1 MQIEQP
7 ETKYAKSG
15 DLNIAYQVVGDGPV
29 DLIFVPGW
37 VSNIEYSWEHPSYA
51 KFYNRLASFS
61 RLILFDK
68 RGTGLSDRV
77 ADSELPTL
85 EQRMDDVRAVL
96 DTVNSER
103 AVVFGF
109 SEGGNM
115 SVLFAATYPE
125 RTIALITFG
134 IFACRIWS
142 EDYPW
147 APKLEQRK
155 EWLDSLEEKWGGPV
169 DIETLAP
176 SAAHD
181 KRFRDWWAT
190 YLRRSASPKAVVA
203 IGKMNSHIDIRNILS
218 TVRVPTLILHRSGDK
233 EVNIEEGYYIR
244 DRIPGAKFIE
254 LDGEDHFPIV
264 GDFDSILNEVEE
276 FITGVR
282 PTKEPDRVLA
292 TVVFTDIVGS
302 TDLIEEMGDRK
313 WKNLLEDHRLLI
325 RERLREYR
333 GNEIE
338 TIGDGF
344 LATFDGPARAIKCS
358 SAIIE
363 SMKEIGIELRVGVHT
378 GECEILGD
386 GIAGIAVHIA
396 ARVASKSNASEVV
409 VSRTVKDLVAGSGIQ
424 FEDRGYHA
432 LKGIDERWHLFTVK

>member
-15 DLNIAYQVVGDGPV
+15 DLNIAYQVVGDGPI
-29 DLIFVPGW
+29 DLVFVPGW

-96 DTVNSER
+96 DKVDSER
-103 AVVFGF
+103 SVVFGF

-134 IFACRIWS
+134 IFASRIWS

-147 APKLEQRK
+147 APKLEERK
-155 EWLDSLEEKWGGPV
+155 KWLDSLEEKWGGPV

-190 YLRRSASPKAVVA
+190 YLRRSVSPKAAVA
-203 IGKMNSHIDIRNILS
+203 IGNMNSSIDIRNILS

-233 EVNIEEGYYIR
+233 EANIEEGYYIR

-254 LDGEDHFPIV
+254 LEGEDHFPIV

-282 PTKEPDRVLA
+282 PTQDPDRILA

-302 TDLIEEMGDRK
+302 TDLIEELGDRK

-325 RERLREYR
+325 RKRLREFR

-344 LATFDGPARAIKCS
+344 LATFDGPARAIKCA

-363 SMKEIGIELRVGVHT
+363 SMEELGIELRVGVHT
-378 GECEILGD
+378 GECEILED

-396 ARVASKSNASEVV
+396 ARVASKSNAGELV
-409 VSRTVKDLVAGSGIQ
+409 VSRTVKDLVAGSGIK
-424 FEDRGYHA
+424 FEDRGYHS
-432 LKGIDERWHLFTVK
+432 LKGIDEKWHLFTVR